1 MMDLAPAIP
10 FAPVD
15 LNPDRIPNGI
25 SPSMSRASNHA
36 VRYLCDYANTLMDLH
51 TDAYIAASEDEWSS
65 DMAFLRAQRMR
76 GMDRLKQGWA
86 EMRLHWYV
94 LS

>member
-1 MMDLAPAIP
+1 MDLTPAIP
-10 FAPVD
+10 FTQID
-15 LNPDRIPNGI
+15 LEPDRIPNGI
-25 SPSMSRASNHA
+25 SLSMSRASNHA
-36 VRYLCDYANTLMDLH
+36 VRYLCDYADTSTDLD

-76 GMDRLKQGWA
+76 GMDRIKQGWA

-94 LS
+94 V